1 MHEDIPV
8 VRICESPVSMTSKR
22 ECFFH
27 TVLAVA
33 AARASAKAG
42 LTGKCSKKLHRRVS
56 HTVVSHPILAQDLV
70 LPRILP
76 VLIRIWKAA
85 GRIPLLHWAKRAGEV
100 EQQVVHLHWLLPD
113 AYTVKLQSILR

>member
-33 AARASAKAG
+33 AVRASAKAG

-76 VLIRIWKAA
+76 RTYQDMEGPRQNTTAPLGETRWRSRAA
-85 GRIPLLHWAKRAGEV
+85 GCAPPLAPARRL
-100 EQQVVHLHWLLPD
+100 
-113 AYTVKLQSILR
+113 YC